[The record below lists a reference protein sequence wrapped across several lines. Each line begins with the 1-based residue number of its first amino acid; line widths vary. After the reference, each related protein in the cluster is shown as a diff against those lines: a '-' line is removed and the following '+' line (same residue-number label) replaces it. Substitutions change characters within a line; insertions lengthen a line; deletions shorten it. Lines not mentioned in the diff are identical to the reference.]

1 MSVKVSWY
9 DEENQILHYRFDGA
23 WTWEEYY
30 AVLPLG
36 REMMKDV
43 QHMVCILNDMRN
55 TDIVPTAFLDAAQS
69 VISTTPP
76 NTGLVVFVSTNYVFQ
91 TVFRTFV
98 RIYPHLTQ
106 LYRLE
111 SDLYEAVHK
120 QREWLKSNGHAR
132 DNLPPRQYPPPTGE
146 GDASEPNP
154 DGE

>member
-9 DEENQILHYRFDGA
+9 DEESQILHYRFDGA
-23 WTWEEYY
+23 WTWDEYY

-36 REMMKDV
+36 REMMKEV

-91 TVFRTFV
+91 TVFRAFV

-111 SDLYEAVHK
+111 SDLYEAVRK
-120 QREWLKSNGHAR
+120 QREWLKANGHAQ
-132 DNLPPRQYPPPTGE
+132 DFLPPRQYPSDKGE
-146 GDASEPNP
+146 RNP
-154 DGE
+154 SDTDSDPE